1 MIFPLNPITIPLES
15 VAIPIFPIFSYD
27 IPTLFGGSSHWIHRC
42 CFLRSDPCPSLSS
55 VSRDAVL
62 LVPRPRW
69 EKGHGWVLR
78 WGSPLGKKVI
88 YWQKK
93 VILLGQI
100 VILLAILAF
109 LMGILN
115 ILLWHFVKC
124 TGRFCRI
131 YREMPGF
138 ARKVILLVHV
148 GKLEGTFI

>member
-1 MIFPLNPITIPLES
+1 MNPQVLLPPKRPLPKPK
-15 VAIPIFPIFSYD
+15 
-27 IPTLFGGSSHWIHRC
+27 
-42 CFLRSDPCPSLSS
+42 LSEP
-55 VSRDAVL
+55 DAVL

-109 LMGILN
+109 LMGIFN
-115 ILLWHFVKC
+115 ILL
-124 TGRFCRI
+124 
-131 YREMPGF
+131 
-138 ARKVILLVHV
+138 
-148 GKLEGTFI
+148 